1 MSLSLVNPIEKVGS
15 LVCLVVGSIGS
26 IGSIG
31 FIWFV
36 VLIGLAE
43 LLVVSKSIGLASIGL
58 AEYET
63 LLKSG
68 SVLER

>member
-1 MSLSLVNPIEKVGS
+1 MSLSLVNSIEEVRS

-26 IGSIG
+26 TG

-43 LLVVSKSIGLASIGL
+43 LLVVSKSIGLAG
-58 AEYET
+58 YET
-63 LLKSG
+63 LLRSG

>member
-43 LLVVSKSIGLASIGL
+43 LLVVSKSIGLA
-58 AEYET
+58 EYET